1 MTRTWTRINLLSNGI
16 IHEKYDNSTLK
27 YQAYVYFEMNLNH
40 VSCNL
45 LQESRKRNI
54 FLPN

>member
-16 IHEKYDNSTLK
+16 INEKYDNSTLK
-27 YQAYVYFEMNLNH
+27 YQAYVYFEMNINH

-54 FLPN
+54 FLQN